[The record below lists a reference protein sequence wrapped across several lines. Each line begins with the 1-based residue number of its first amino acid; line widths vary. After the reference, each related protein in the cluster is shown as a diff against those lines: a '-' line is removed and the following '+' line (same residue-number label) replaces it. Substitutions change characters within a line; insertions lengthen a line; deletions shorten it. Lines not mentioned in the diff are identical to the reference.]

1 MNLPMNPFQ
10 LLIKPASGDCNLACE
25 YCFYRDAVSLY
36 PDGRRRMSRERA
48 EALIREML
56 SYRFPETIFSW
67 QGGEPTLMGLDFFSH
82 VVACQMRHGRP
93 GQVVGNA
100 LQTNGLLLD
109 REWACFLARYRF
121 LVGLSLDG
129 PKEVHDCYR
138 IGAGGA
144 GSFERVMAASELL
157 ASEGVAFNILSVVS
171 RAAQD
176 RATRIYRFFR
186 SRGFDH
192 LHFIPCLETDPA
204 TGRIADFSATPEGLT
219 RFFSEIFKLQRAE
232 GHMAASERNLD
243 AFLRLRLEGK
253 AGICTMDGAC
263 GDYLVVE
270 HNGDIFPCDFFVE
283 KDWRLGNLDDG
294 RLADFFHQPLMK
306 RFREAR
312 GLITH
317 ECRACDL
324 VRSCRGGC
332 LKDRLPDRAAAAGKS
347 HFCET
352 IKKLYQM
359 TEPFPEVAARGLDP
373 ARPASIPP
381 HRTAPAGRNA
391 PCPCGSGLKYK
402 KCCLPKG

>member
-1 MNLPMNPFQ
+1 MKPFQ
-10 LLIKPASGDCNLACE
+10 LLIKPASGDCNLACD

-36 PDGRRRMSRERA
+36 PDAPRRMSRERA
-48 EALIREML
+48 EALIRDLM
-56 SYRFPETIFSW
+56 SCRFPETVFSW

-82 VVACQMRHGRP
+82 AVACQMRHGRP

-109 REWACFLARYRF
+109 REWARFLARYRF

-129 PKEVHDCYR
+129 PQEVHDRYR
-138 IGAGGA
+138 RSPGGA
-144 GSFERVMAASELL
+144 GSFERVMAAAELL

-176 RATRIYRFFR
+176 RGTEIYRFFR
-186 SRGFDH
+186 AQGFDH

-219 RFFSEIFKLQRAE
+219 RFFSEVFELQRAL
-232 GHMAASERNLD
+232 GPVAERNLD
-243 AFLRLRLEGK
+243 AFLRLHREGT
-253 AGICTMDGAC
+253 AGLCTLDGAC

-270 HNGDIFPCDFFVE
+270 HNGDIFPCDFFVGKE
-283 KDWRLGNLDDG
+283 WRLGNMDED
-294 RLADFFHQPLMK
+294 RLADFFERPLMR

-312 GLITH
+312 GLIPL

-324 VRSCRGGC
+324 GRSCRGGC
-332 LKDRLPDRAAAAGKS
+332 LKDRLPDRAAATGRS

-352 IKKLYQM
+352 IRNLHAM
-359 TEPFPEVAARGLDP
+359 TRSFPEVTTAGIGP
-373 ARPASIPP
+373 ARAAAMPP
-381 HRTAPAGRNA
+381 KRNAAAGRNA

-402 KCCLPKG
+402 RCCLPKG

>member
-1 MNLPMNPFQ
+1 MKPFQ

-25 YCFYRDAVSLY
+25 YCFYRDVASLY

-56 SYRFPETIFSW
+56 CYRFPETVFSW

-109 REWACFLARYRF
+109 RQWARFLARYRF

-129 PKEVHDCYR
+129 PQEVQDRYR
-138 IGAGGA
+138 RSPGGT
-144 GSFERVMAASELL
+144 GSFDRVMAAAELL

-171 RAAQD
+171 RAGQD
-176 RATRIYRFFR
+176 RGAEIYRFFR
-186 SRGFDH
+186 SQGFYH

-219 RFFSEIFKLQRAE
+219 RFFSELFELQRAE
-232 GHMAASERNLD
+232 GLMAVSERNLD
-243 AFLRLRLEGK
+243 AFFRLRLGGK
-253 AGICTMDGAC
+253 AGLCTLDGAC

-283 KDWRLGNLDDG
+283 EAWRLGNLDEG
-294 RLADFFHQPLMK
+294 RLADFFEHPLMK

-312 GLITH
+312 GLVPG
-317 ECRACDL
+317 ECQACAL
-324 VRSCRGGC
+324 GRSCRGGC
-332 LKDRLPDRAAAAGKS
+332 LKDRIPHRAAAAGKS
-347 HFCET
+347 HFCEA
-352 IKKLYQM
+352 IRKLYAM
-359 TEPFPEVAARGLDP
+359 TQPSPGAAVREIDP
-373 ARPASIPP
+373 ARPAAMPP
-381 HRTAPAGRNA
+381 NRTALAGRNA

-402 KCCLPKG
+402 RCCLPKG

>member
-1 MNLPMNPFQ
+1 MNPFQ

-25 YCFYRDAVSLY
+25 YCFYRDAASLY

-48 EALIREML
+48 ETLIREML
-56 SYRFPETIFSW
+56 SYRFPETVFVW

-82 VVACQMRHGRP
+82 VAACQMRHGRT

-109 REWACFLARYRF
+109 REWARFLARYRF

-129 PKEVHDCYR
+129 PQEVHDRYR
-138 IGAGGA
+138 RSPVGA
-144 GSFERVMAASELL
+144 GSFDRVMAAAELL

-171 RAAQD
+171 RAGQD
-176 RATRIYRFFR
+176 RAAEIYRFFR
-186 SRGFDH
+186 SQGFDH

-219 RFFSEIFKLQRAE
+219 RFFSELLELQRAE
-232 GHMAASERNLD
+232 GLMAVSERNLD
-243 AFLRLRLEGK
+243 AFFRLRLEGK
-253 AGICTMDGAC
+253 AGVCTLDGAC

-283 KDWRLGNLDDG
+283 KTWRLGNLDEG
-294 RLADFFHQPLMK
+294 RLADFFEHPLMM

-312 GLITH
+312 GLVPG
-317 ECRACDL
+317 ECQACDL
-324 VRSCRGGC
+324 GRSCRGGC
-332 LKDRLPDRAAAAGKS
+332 LKDRFPHRAAATGKS
-347 HFCET
+347 RFCEA
-352 IKKLYQM
+352 IKKLYAM
-359 TEPFPEVAARGLDP
+359 TQPSLEAAVRGIDP
-373 ARPASIPP
+373 ARSAV
-381 HRTAPAGRNA
+381 HLTGRTAPEGRNS

>member
-1 MNLPMNPFQ
+1 MNPFQ
-10 LLIKPASGDCNLACE
+10 VLIKPASGDCNLACE

-48 EALIREML
+48 EGLIREML

-82 VVACQMRHGRP
+82 VVECQMHLGRP

-109 REWACFLARYRF
+109 REWARFLARYRF

-129 PKEVHDCYR
+129 PQELHDRYR
-138 IGAGGA
+138 RSVGGA
-144 GSFERVMAASELL
+144 GSFDRVMAAADLL

-171 RAAQD
+171 RAGQD
-176 RATRIYRFFR
+176 RATEIYRFFR
-186 SRGFDH
+186 SQGLDH

-219 RFFSEIFKLQRAE
+219 RFFSELFELQRAE
-232 GHMAASERNLD
+232 GLMAVSERNLD
-243 AFLRLRLEGK
+243 AFFQLRMKGK
-253 AGICTMDGAC
+253 AGLCTLDGAC

-270 HNGDIFPCDFFVE
+270 HNGDIFPCDFFVGTS
-283 KDWRLGNLDDG
+283 WRLGNLDEG
-294 RLADFFHQPLMK
+294 RLADFFEHPLMK

-312 GLITH
+312 SLVPR
-317 ECRACDL
+317 ECQVCDL
-324 VRSCRGGC
+324 GRSCRGGC
-332 LKDRLPDRAAAAGKS
+332 LKDRLPNRAAATGKS
-347 HFCET
+347 HFCEA
-352 IKKLYQM
+352 IRKLHEL
-359 TEPFPEVAARGLDP
+359 TRPSPEASVRQIDP
-373 ARPASIPP
+373 ARPAV
-381 HRTAPAGRNA
+381 HFRGRTAQAGRNA

-402 KCCLPKG
+402 RCCLPKG